1 VALAATTLLATSGAV
16 LASAG
21 NASAAVTPSAVTA
34 SGIAQLAQNN
44 VGDMACSAD
53 SLGGKGYGSSCTGN
67 GGQPE
72 YWCADFA
79 KWVWQNSGVTDLYG
93 LTPAARSF
101 YTYGQS
107 NGTLTSTPA
116 VGDAVVFSNAAG
128 DTSSDGN
135 GIHHV
140 AIVSQVNSDGT
151 INTVSGD
158 WGGQSGS
165 ESTFAGS
172 SHVVANPAYNGT
184 VGTHSSVMGMWIEG
198 YIPPPGVTQ
207 AATYDT
213 DLTQFQSSGQ
223 VVAAPD
229 LDGRLEMFAGGPDGV
244 WHRWQTAVNG
254 GWSSWVLMAG
264 SLDNARL
271 GIGRDADGRLEL
283 FTVNADHML
292 MTYQTAANDGWSDW
306 VTTGTGGG
314 TDIVVEPNADGR
326 LEVMLAGHDQVWDMY
341 QQQPGGDWTDWA
353 GVGGPTNAH
362 LAVGRDLDGRLELF
376 AINGSVTQMRYQ
388 TGANDGW
395 TGWQDF
401 AQGGTDIAVGSDQD
415 GRMEVFF
422 AGNDQVWQK
431 YQQQPGGDWSDWMP
445 VAGPA
450 GAQIS
455 VALDADGR
463 LEVVASNATQTELY
477 YQTVVNGGWSN
488 WVDMGGSVFGND
500 SNIAQDADGRLE
512 VYVTGSDQVYA
523 KWEQTTEGDWTDF
536 TGTGGPAT
544 PYTPNGL

>member
-1 VALAATTLLATSGAV
+1 MAGKWVRLATLAFTACLSTTLIAVVEPADADAATNPACIVTPTDFADAFLNALGDPTSASNVSVVVAWELAEGGNWANNAKFNPLDTSLVYDGSSPISATNKVQAYVDWDDGVTASVNTLSGARYAAV
-16 LASAG
+16 RADLA
-21 NASAAVTPSAVTA
+21 ASAAPDTTA
-34 SGIAQLAQNN
+34 TDIHNSGWGTLPFTNLI
-44 VGDMACSAD
+44 
-53 SLGGKGYGSSCTGN
+53 
-67 GGQPE
+67 GQP
-72 YWCADFA
+72 YDPPSPP
-79 KWVWQNSGVTDLYG
+79 WQTC
-93 LTPAARSF
+93 TPTR
-101 YTYGQS
+101 T
-107 NGTLTSTPA
+107 
-116 VGDAVVFSNAAG
+116 
-128 DTSSDGN
+128 
-135 GIHHV
+135 
-140 AIVSQVNSDGT
+140 
-151 INTVSGD
+151 
-158 WGGQSGS
+158 
-165 ESTFAGS
+165 
-172 SHVVANPAYNGT
+172 
-184 VGTHSSVMGMWIEG
+184 
-198 YIPPPGVTQ
+198 
-207 AATYDT
+207 TYDT

-271 GIGRDADGRLEL
+271 GIGRDTDGRLEL
-283 FTVNADHML
+283 FTVNTDHML
-292 MTYQTAANDGWSDW
+292 MTFQTAANDGWSDW

-376 AINGSVTQMRYQ
+376 ATNADVTQMRYQ

-422 AGNDQVWQK
+422 AGEDQVWQR
-431 YQQQPGGDWSDWMP
+431 YQQQAGGDWSDWTP

-455 VALDADGR
+455 TALDADGR

-488 WVDMGGSVFGND
+488 WIDMGGSVFGND

-544 PYTPNGL
+544 PYTPDGA